1 MDEKKLLSDSLISK
15 ILAKLLF
22 MRGKV
27 KVPGHP
33 KVQAAINDYISAK
46 EKAKQSLNDLE
57 ASGYKIPP
65 GLRKYY

>member
-1 MDEKKLLSDSLISK
+1 
-15 ILAKLLF
+15 